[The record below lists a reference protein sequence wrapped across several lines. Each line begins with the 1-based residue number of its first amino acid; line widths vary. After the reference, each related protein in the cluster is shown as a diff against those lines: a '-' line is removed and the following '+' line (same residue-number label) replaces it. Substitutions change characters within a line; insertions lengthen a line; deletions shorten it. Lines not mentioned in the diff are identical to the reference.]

1 MSAIQIVIL
10 GAVAGF
16 TIFLGLPL
24 ARLRTSNRHALALL
38 NALAV
43 GILLFLFV
51 DIMEHAAEPVEE
63 ALVHHDPDV
72 WLLLALL
79 SLGLG
84 GGLLGLTAYG
94 QRWLRGGERSAQR
107 VALLIA
113 TGIGLHN
120 FAEGLAIG
128 NAAQTGAIAL
138 AATLVV
144 GFGLHN
150 ATEGF
155 GIAAPLAGQSPS
167 WRFLALAGLIA
178 GGPTLLGTVVGMQFT
193 SEPVSVLFLA
203 LAGGSI
209 LFVVVEL
216 LAAGRKLAAPTW
228 MGWGLT
234 VGLLAGFV
242 TEFVLAM
249 AGG

>member
-1 MSAIQIVIL
+1 MSAIQIVVL

-24 ARLRTSNRHALALL
+24 ARLRVVSRPALALL

-63 ALVHHDPDV
+63 ALLHHDADA
-72 WLLLALL
+72 WLLFVLL

-84 GGLLGLTAYG
+84 GGLLGLTVYG
-94 QRWLRGGERSAQR
+94 QHWIRGARSSR
-107 VALLIA
+107 RLALFIA

-128 NAAQTGAIAL
+128 NAAQTGALAL
-138 AATLVV
+138 AGTLVV
-144 GFGLHN
+144 GFALHN
-150 ATEGF
+150 TTEGF
-155 GIAAPLAGQSPS
+155 GIAAPLAGQQVS
-167 WRFLALAGLIA
+167 WGFLALAGFVA
-178 GGPTLLGTVVGMQFT
+178 GGPTFFGTLVGMQFT

-203 LAGGSI
+203 LAAGSI
-209 LFVVVEL
+209 VFVVVEL
-216 LAAGRKLAAPTW
+216 LAAGRQLAAPMW
-228 MGWGLT
+228 IGCGLT
-234 VGLLAGFV
+234 IGLLAGLV

-249 AGG
+249 GGG